1 MTTVSD
7 GLMGGGECKQ
17 EEMSYLSIEVDIK
30 EDDGFFYELIKISV
44 FNQYFN
50 Q

>member
-1 MTTVSD
+1 MTSFRWPN
-7 GLMGGGECKQ
+7 GGGECKQ
-17 EEMSYLSIEVDIK
+17 KETSYLSIEVDIK
-30 EDDGFFYELIKISV
+30 EGDGFLYELIKISV